1 MFASTNTV
9 STTGVAVATSKGDA
23 SSPNQ
28 VLLKVVAACL
38 VGSSESNAVALVE
51 STDGWVPFNLMV
63 GEDLWVKS
71 VSSTVA
77 TYTIQSHTN

>member
-28 VLLKVVAACL
+28 VLLKVVASCL
-38 VGSSESNAVALVE
+38 VGSSQSNALALVE

-63 GEDLWVKS
+63 GEDLWVKA
-71 VSSTVA
+71 VSSTVV